1 MMTGNFAKAFK
12 TPPKFD
18 LCICDLNL
26 AELLEFPLVVAAIR
40 PFMDDRGIII
50 GFHLKENMAA
60 SPSDLVLTI
69 GLFADDRVRI
79 KRTGSWRILLLRSF
93 RSFRNLCGRFKYAWM
108 RKQTSKL
115 LIDLLVRMGMIALSV
130 PIALVAVVI
139 AFLRRPVVISDA
151 TGSIVIEILVAHN
164 KDLK

>member
-1 MMTGNFAKAFK
+1 
-12 TPPKFD
+12 
-18 LCICDLNL
+18 
-26 AELLEFPLVVAAIR
+26 
-40 PFMDDRGIII
+40 
-50 GFHLKENMAA
+50 
-60 SPSDLVLTI
+60 
-69 GLFADDRVRI
+69 
-79 KRTGSWRILLLRSF
+79 
-93 RSFRNLCGRFKYAWM
+93 M

-115 LIDLLVRMGMIALSV
+115 LFDLLVQMGMIALSV